1 MNTPHQP
8 SLQAWATLF
17 AVAATALAVA
27 LILAGCAVSLPV
39 PPSGPDMG
47 KYGYFKVG
55 YEPNYLTTP
64 FLDNNTTKGLTK

>member
-1 MNTPHQP
+1 MNTPHHP
-8 SLQAWATLF
+8 SLEAM
-17 AVAATALAVA
+17 AAMFVIAALALTVA
-27 LILAGCAVSLPV
+27 IILAGCAISLPV

-47 KYGYFKVG
+47 KYGSFKIG